1 MPQFFILCIVLLSL
15 FFNRGTDKH
24 AAFVEPTPE
33 EILAE
38 QRLLAL
44 RALHRA
50 WTAPCPTDPLDP
62 SSKDPYATSTSTTT
76 ATTKVCEWSPW
87 RAWVSDERLQLAFAF
102 PVASRDSGAL
112 AAPSLLR
119 NATETWLDQQPQGA
133 ALYRVSRVDTER
145 CEAYTSNNAGSTSDG
160 TVTGAGS
167 SSSSSSSSG
176 SSNGSVNGGYY
187 DASGQWVAGTG
198 DTSGASSSGSS
209 SDADPFGDV
218 GDALG
223 DAVEDVGDGLE
234 SGGQDFMDTATSG
247 LSDDFD
253 NEARGFTGASGSGPR
268 GRVVWANMH
277 VPSFL
282 SAEHASS
289 RYASL
294 RAAAAGGAH
303 GGGSAHHHPH
313 HQEEDQVGVLLALPC
328 SVLTGHSPLRAIVQY
343 GHGLFDDR
351 SEALENWLLT
361 LAEAQGWAIVAADWR
376 GLAKPDLPVVARAL
390 LARPDG
396 FRATVDHLL
405 QVCVGVGRV
414 GCAYTGEGKREW

>member
-1 MPQFFILCIVLLSL
+1 MTFSSTIFL
-15 FFNRGTDKH
+15 FFLSMSAFLYFCFHALVFVTDKH

-33 EILAE
+33 DILAE

-50 WTAPCPTDPLDP
+50 WTAPCPTDPLNP
-62 SSKDPYATSTSTTT
+62 SSKDPFASTSTSSTSSAQ
-76 ATTKVCEWSPW
+76 ATQVCDWSPW

-102 PVASRDSGAL
+102 PVASKDSGAL

-119 NATETWLDQQPQGA
+119 NATEFWLEQQPQGA
-133 ALYRVSRVDTER
+133 ALYRVSRVDAER
-145 CEAYTSNNAGSTSDG
+145 CEAYDSTAAS
-160 TVTGAGS
+160 VSGS
-167 SSSSSSSSG
+167 SVTSSG
-176 SSNGSVNGGYY
+176 SSGDSSANHDSVNGGYY
-187 DASGQWVAGTG
+187 DASGHWVPGAGDKT
-198 DTSGASSSGSS
+198 GASNSGNSGSD
-209 SDADPFGDV
+209 SDPLGDV

-223 DAVEDVGDGLE
+223 DAVEGVGDGLE

-253 NEARGFTGASGSGPR
+253 SEVRGFTGTSGPT

-282 SAEHASS
+282 SAGHASS
-289 RYASL
+289 RYSSL
-294 RAAAAGGAH
+294 KAAGVATGGA
-303 GGGSAHHHPH
+303 GAMYQ
-313 HQEEDQVGVLLALPC
+313 QEDEDQVGVLLALPC
-328 SVLTGHSPLRAIVQY
+328 SVLTGHSPLNAIVQY

-351 SEALENWLLT
+351 SEALESWLLA
-361 LAEAQGWAIVAADWR
+361 LAEAQGWAVVAADWR

-405 QVCVGVGRV
+405 QVRACE
-414 GCAYTGEGKREW
+414 CTGD

>member
-1 MPQFFILCIVLLSL
+1 MAV
-15 FFNRGTDKH
+15 TDKH

-33 EILAE
+33 DILAE

-50 WTAPCPTDPLDP
+50 WTAPCPTDPLNP
-62 SSKDPYATSTSTTT
+62 SSKDPFATPSTSSTST
-76 ATTKVCEWSPW
+76 AQAAQVCDWSPW

-102 PVASRDSGAL
+102 PVASKDSGAL

-119 NATETWLDQQPQGA
+119 NATETWLEQQPRGA
-133 ALYRVSRVDTER
+133 ALYRVSRVDAER
-145 CEAYTSNNAGSTSDG
+145 CEAYDSNTATASGSGG
-160 TVTGAGS
+160 T
-167 SSSSSSSSG
+167 SSG
-176 SSNGSVNGGYY
+176 SSGDSSDNNDSVNGGYY
-187 DASGQWVAGTG
+187 DASGHWVTGTG
-198 DTSGASSSGSS
+198 ESTGAPSSGSD
-209 SDADPFGDV
+209 SDPLGDI

-223 DAVEDVGDGLE
+223 DAVEGVSDGLE
-234 SGGQDFMDTATSG
+234 SGGQEFMDTATSG

-253 NEARGFTGASGSGPR
+253 SEARGFTGTSGPM

-282 SAEHASS
+282 IAGHASS
-289 RYASL
+289 RYSSL
-294 RAAAAGGAH
+294 KAAGVAT
-303 GGGSAHHHPH
+303 GGGHGSGGGGD
-313 HQEEDQVGVLLALPC
+313 EDQVGVLLALPC
-328 SVLTGHSPLRAIVQY
+328 SVLTGHSPLNAIVQY

-351 SEALENWLLT
+351 SEALESWLLT
-361 LAEAQGWAIVAADWR
+361 LAEAQGWAVVAADWR

-405 QVCVGVGRV
+405 QVRTQRRLVRGHTHCLASLRSLRYAFLFVWIPALR
-414 GCAYTGEGKREW
+414 